1 MSKLSPEQAADIP
14 ARLLAQLCAEDLFHL
29 RHEAEDQLAKA
40 GLYVQHIQRALDMR
54 YCGRAEAERRA
65 EGVDSGVVVFSDGN
79 VRVTAESDKTVSWD
93 QSILNEIAARLMR
106 QGENP
111 FRYIDAHFSINEARY
126 RDWTTEQQYSFARA
140 RIVTLKDPRYRLAL
154 LPQDGAP

>member
-29 RHEAEDQLAKA
+29 RHEAKDQLAKA
-40 GLYVQHIQRALDMR
+40 DLYVQHIQRALDMR
-54 YCGRAEAERRA
+54 YAGRADAERRA
-65 EGVDSGVVVFSDGN
+65 KGVDTGVVLFTDGN
-79 VRVTAESDKTVSWD
+79 VRVSAELDQEVVWD
-93 QSILNEIAARLMR
+93 QSILGEIAARLMR

-111 FRYIDAHFSINEARY
+111 LRYIDAHFSINEAKY

-140 RIVTLKDPRYRLAL
+140 RIVTLKEPRYRLAL
-154 LPQDGAP
+154 MPPVDAS